1 MDERDQQQPLFTSDI
16 YDALSDIVR
25 ALGGPKKV
33 ATQLRPDRPADEA
46 AKWIKDCLNRE
57 RRERFD
63 PEQLIWLLAR
73 GREVAC
79 HGALHFIC
87 ERAGYEKP
95 GPLNPEDERAKLQ
108 RQVIEAVAV
117 VKNCT
122 DRLEQMSRVPLQAIN
137 GGRS

>member
-1 MDERDQQQPLFTSDI
+1 MEQSSLFITDI

-33 ATQLRPDRPADEA
+33 AAVLKPDRLADEA

-73 GREVAC
+73 GREVGC
-79 HGALHFIC
+79 HGAIHYIC
-87 ERAGYEKP
+87 EKTGYEKP
-95 GPLNPEDERAKLQ
+95 SPVSPEDEKAKLQ
-108 RQVIEAVAV
+108 RQVIEAA
-117 VKNCT
+117 KT
-122 DRLEQMSRVPLQAIN
+122 LERSLDRLERLTQPPLQAIT
-137 GGRS
+137 GGKP